1 RWKSNPSCRRR
12 KKQSRNSGR
21 WLRTS
26 LKRQSSSHW
35 SACVLPMT
43 LPPKKNGE
51 RLPSSTT
58 VWLQEAAKKEAAF
71 AAEKG
76 SLVEHHE
83 AFQQKYDALTE
94 SFGAER
100 QKCSSLEAEIARIT
114 GAKEQADQRLQ
125 AVQEELR
132 TACAAGDEEHR
143 LRIAAETNAE
153 EMAATK
159 DAEVLAM
166 KNDLTT
172 LRDELER
179 ARSDLVQARQEL
191 DG

>member
-1 RWKSNPSCRRR
+1 A
-12 KKQSRNSGR
+12 KQQ
-21 WLRTS
+21 S
-26 LKRQSSSHW
+26 LE
-35 SACVLPMT
+35 CM
-43 LPPKKNGE
+43 
-51 RLPSSTT
+51 RLADDLAAEKEWREAAEQHYS
-58 VWLQEAAKKEAAF
+58 VVVQEAAKKEAAF

-132 TACAAGDEEHR
+132 TACATGDEEHR
-143 LRIAAETNAE
+143 LRIVAETNAE

-159 DAEVLAM
+159 DTEVQAL
-166 KNDLTT
+166 KNDLIA

-179 ARSDLVQARQEL
+179 ARSDQVQARQEL
-191 DG
+191 DGALGTHKELREELAA